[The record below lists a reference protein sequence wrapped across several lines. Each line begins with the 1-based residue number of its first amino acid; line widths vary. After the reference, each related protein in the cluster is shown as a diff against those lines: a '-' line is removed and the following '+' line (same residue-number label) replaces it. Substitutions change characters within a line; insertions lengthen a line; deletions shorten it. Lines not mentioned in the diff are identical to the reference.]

1 MVGALTFFN
10 VVARNVDL
18 KGQNEAHKRGIQL
31 GFEHTSKAADVKT
44 CLLKG
49 FNYLLA
55 QLVLQDWYFHRIF
68 ARLHK
73 RYYIVNI
80 DSILFLNQYSLRI
93 IYDFQQR
100 ISCLVN

>member
-1 MVGALTFFN
+1 MYLLGAMQSRSFGVVGALTFFN

-31 GFEHTSKAADVKT
+31 GFEHTSKVADVKT

-55 QLVLQDWYFHRIF
+55 QLH
-68 ARLHK
+68 
-73 RYYIVNI
+73 
-80 DSILFLNQYSLRI
+80 
-93 IYDFQQR
+93 
-100 ISCLVN
+100 